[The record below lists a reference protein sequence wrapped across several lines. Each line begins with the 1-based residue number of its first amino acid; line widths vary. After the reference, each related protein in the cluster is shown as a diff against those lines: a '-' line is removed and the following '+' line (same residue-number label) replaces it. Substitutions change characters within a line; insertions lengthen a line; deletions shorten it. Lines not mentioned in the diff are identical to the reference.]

1 MKTKLFPNRL
11 DTSKVAI
18 QTHTHTGQGLDKDLH
33 PATQPQ
39 HQVQCRFLLDVVV
52 RQGAAVLQL
61 LAGEDQALLVGG
73 IPPRLSI
80 ALSSSCESNL
90 CTASADGICAGW
102 LVTLE

>member
-18 QTHTHTGQGLDKDLH
+18 HTHTHTHTGQGLDKDLH

-73 IPPRLSI
+73 IPLRPP
-80 ALSSSCESNL
+80 E
-90 CTASADGICAGW
+90 TAGFNCVELIM
-102 LVTLE
+102 